1 MQSPT
6 WDANSPKRDFPLRR
20 QDHTSCFMTK
30 TLLTRALLALACFL
44 ALSASP
50 AEVTAQSGAVPDD
63 VVEVELLEGW
73 RRADGTHIAGLLV
86 RLSPGWKTYW
96 RAPGEAGIPPRLELG
111 ARRGLLSATLHWPV
125 PEVFHSNGMQ
135 SIGYS
140 SDVVFPLELTLAEGT
155 GTLRLSGRID
165 LGVCHDI
172 CMPVSIDLSGTLP
185 EGGRPDPRI
194 AAALAD
200 RPLTASEAGAG
211 RVTCDLTPIRDGLRV
226 VARIPLPRQGGAE
239 AVVFELPDQAIWISE
254 AMVERSG
261 NTLVATADIV
271 PPDAGP
277 FAMDRSSLRMTVL
290 AAGTAVELNGC
301 RG

>member
-1 MQSPT
+1 
-6 WDANSPKRDFPLRR
+6 
-20 QDHTSCFMTK
+20 MTLSK
-30 TLLTRALLALACFL
+30 LSRSLLALGCLL
-44 ALSASP
+44 AITLPSNPVS
-50 AEVTAQSGAVPDD
+50 AQSGGVPED
-63 VVEVELLEGW
+63 VVTVDLLEGW
-73 RRADGTHIAGLLV
+73 RRADGTHMAGLLI

-96 RAPGEAGIPPRLELG
+96 RAPGEAGIPPRLQLRDRAG
-111 ARRGLLSATLHWPV
+111 MLAADLHWPV

-155 GTLRLSGRID
+155 GALRLAGRID

-172 CMPVSIDLSGTLP
+172 CMPVSFDLRGTLP
-185 EGGRPDPRI
+185 AGGHPDPRI

-211 RVTCDLTPIRDGLRV
+211 RITCDLTPIRDGLRV
-226 VARIPLPRQGGAE
+226 AARIPLPRQGSDE
-239 AVVFELPDQAIWISE
+239 TVVFELPDPAIWISE
-254 AMVERSG
+254 AITSRSG
-261 NTLVATADIV
+261 NTLTATADIV

-290 AAGTAVELNGC
+290 AGGRAVELTGC
-301 RG
+301 QG